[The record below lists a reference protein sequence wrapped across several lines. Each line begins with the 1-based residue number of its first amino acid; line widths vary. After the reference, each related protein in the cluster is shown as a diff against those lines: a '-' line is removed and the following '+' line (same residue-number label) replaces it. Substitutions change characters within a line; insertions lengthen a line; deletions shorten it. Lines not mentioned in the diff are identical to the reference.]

1 MGFKTGGCVE
11 YRELFS
17 VDELVDQ
24 TLTRERHYDQKV
36 SYLATIELNGSW
48 EWILDKK
55 NCNVV
60 AITAALKTVIP
71 WARVDEWSD

>member
-48 EWILDKK
+48 E
-55 NCNVV
+55 
-60 AITAALKTVIP
+60 
-71 WARVDEWSD
+71 